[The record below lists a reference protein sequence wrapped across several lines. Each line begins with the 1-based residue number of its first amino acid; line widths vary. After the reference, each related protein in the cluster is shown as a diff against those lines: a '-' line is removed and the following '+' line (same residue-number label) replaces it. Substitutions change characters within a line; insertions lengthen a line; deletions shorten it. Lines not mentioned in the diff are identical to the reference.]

1 MVSDSGMRL
10 FSSRV
15 VLSSFRRICAVSTV
29 RSSGE
34 LYSAV
39 AWTAWSSCV
48 RYRAVVCTCCCPFS
62 ERWNPGR
69 RS

>member
-48 RYRAVVCTCCCPFS
+48 R
-62 ERWNPGR
+62 
-69 RS
+69 